1 MLQLQVKKNDTS
13 IKFKEHKWLFIA
25 SVKYLGCPEQWV
37 DFLLCTF
44 SMFYFSSMTRE
55 TFNYSDSTIQLYF
68 FTLILVAHMDHDSGT
83 SVCMWYFIQ
92 YRILRGT
99 ELSHFSYSKIIIHII
114 SRIDICR
121 RRVRRVP
128 ARYGMHSI
136 RIAMIYFSQCES
148 I

>member
-1 MLQLQVKKNDTS
+1 MNTAGNAAVTGKKNDTS

-37 DFLLCTF
+37 NFLLCTF

-83 SVCMWYFIQ
+83 SVHKYVIFHPVQ
-92 YRILRGT
+92 NFGR
-99 ELSHFSYSKIIIHII
+99 H
-114 SRIDICR
+114 
-121 RRVRRVP
+121 
-128 ARYGMHSI
+128 
-136 RIAMIYFSQCES
+136 
-148 I
+148 